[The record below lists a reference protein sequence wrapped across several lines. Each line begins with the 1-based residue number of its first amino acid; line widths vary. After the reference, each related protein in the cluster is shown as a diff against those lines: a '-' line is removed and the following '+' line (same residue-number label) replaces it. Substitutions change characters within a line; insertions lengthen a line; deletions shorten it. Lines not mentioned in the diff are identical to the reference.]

1 MFGQPTGLLLD
12 HRRSIANPAAGAHI
26 IDTHPNEVAV
36 PKLAVDGQIEHRK
49 IALAAAN
56 ANCPDVL
63 RLQRTLLADQAT
75 LFQGSSGSEGV
86 GFSAEMFVS
95 RRSRPL
101 PPQRQI
107 AVDRPGTISRKGAER
122 RSGPLR
128 DCDGAA
134 AIQRIAGTGREYP
147 SVGSAAPGA
156 GTSGIFFSV
165 TTFMTLFLLWPSFRL
180 SIGARPFKAKPTST
194 QTASPDSPPP

>member
-1 MFGQPTGLLLD
+1 
-12 HRRSIANPAAGAHI
+12 
-26 IDTHPNEVAV
+26 VAV

-49 IALAAAN
+49 ISLAALKLQAN
-56 ANCPDVL
+56 ANRPDVL

-147 SVGSAAPGA
+147 SVGSAAPGE

>member
-1 MFGQPTGLLLD
+1 MRWQSRSLLSMARLN
-12 HRRSIANPAAGAHI
+12 IAISRLRPQAAGERELSRRPSAST
-26 IDTHPNEVAV
+26 DAS
-36 PKLAVDGQIEHRK
+36 GRSG
-49 IALAAAN
+49 
-56 ANCPDVL
+56 
-63 RLQRTLLADQAT
+63 T

-107 AVDRPGTISRKGAER
+107 SVDRPGTISRKGAER

-128 DCDGAA
+128 DCGGAA